1 MVIMNYE
8 KNKGS
13 LAIIVL
19 WVFFF
24 ILKISWSPQT
34 LDMFSGINTITMT
47 NCYRLLTCAFLH
59 HNFLHL
65 ILNVLTL
72 CYIGSLLEPILKS
85 KVYLIA
91 FIMGVLMTS
100 CFATLVLNANDY
112 LGGSLGIFALIGYLS
127 MGWLKQAIP
136 FHK

>member
-1 MVIMNYE
+1 MIQYG
-8 KNKGS
+8 KIKGS

-24 ILKISWSPQT
+24 ILKIGCSPQT
-34 LDMFSGINTITMT
+34 LDMFSGSNTITMT
-47 NCYRLLTCAFLH
+47 NCYLLLSCAFLH
-59 HNFLHL
+59 QNFLHL

-72 CYIGSLLEPILKS
+72 CYVGSLLEPILKS
-85 KVYLIA
+85 KVYMIV